1 MAKPQTKEDFKQ
13 LCMNLTFAAHRKDG
27 IELGNICHKL
37 RCRYGLKY
45 KSLWQLTGLLPVDF
59 DELVREWDDAD
70 STFADHRRRLDF

>member
-1 MAKPQTKEDFKQ
+1 MAKPQTEEDFKQ

-45 KSLWQLTGLLPVDF
+45 DDLWKAAGLFPADF
-59 DELVREWDDAD
+59 DELVRQWDDAEVD
-70 STFADHRRRLDF
+70 YVDYRKDLSY